1 MAGDVEAAMI
11 ANQRSLFDIPDD
23 IAYFNCAS
31 LAPLMFSAL
40 EAGRKA
46 QASRARPWT
55 IGVDDW
61 FDLVEHRREL
71 LAGIVGARSEN
82 IALVPAT
89 SYGLATAARNLFARE
104 GQRILLIAED
114 YPSAVY
120 TWRRFCLR
128 TGASILMVRRRA
140 EEDWTTAILAALD
153 ERVAIVQVPNVRWT
167 DGAVID
173 LPVIAERSRAVGAKL
188 IVDASQSLGVLPI
201 DLATV
206 RPDFVVAVGYKWLL
220 GPFGL
225 GYLYVADQWL
235 DGEPLEENWINRVGS
250 DDFAALVDYQ
260 DRYQSGA
267 RRFDV
272 GERTA
277 FETTPLAVVAL
288 EQIQQWTA
296 RALAKTLR
304 AKTEQIAR
312 GAADLGIQLSTR
324 GAQLSHMVGLA
335 VAPEEIRGVA
345 QRLRNLNVFVGVRG
359 SSIRISPHVYTTEE
373 DMARLMLG
381 LAAANGKT

>member
-1 MAGDVEAAMI
+1 MI
-11 ANQRSLFDIPDD
+11 ANQRSLFDIPHD

-31 LAPLMFSAL
+31 LAPLMSSAM

-55 IGVDDW
+55 VETDDW
-61 FDLVEHRREL
+61 FYLVERRREL
-71 LAGIVGARSEN
+71 LATIIGASSEN

-120 TWRRFCLR
+120 TWRRFCQR
-128 TGASILMVRRRA
+128 TGASIVTVKRPA

-153 ERVAIVQVPNVRWT
+153 ERVAIVQVPNVHWT

-173 LPVIAERSRAVGAKL
+173 LAVVAEQARAVQAKL
-188 IVDASQSLGVLPI
+188 VVDASQSLGVMPI

-206 RPDFVVAVGYKWLL
+206 RPDFIVAVGYKWLL

-250 DDFAALVDYQ
+250 EDFAALVDYR
-260 DRYQSGA
+260 DRYQNGA

-277 FETTPLAVVAL
+277 FETTPIAVAVL
-288 EQIQQWTA
+288 EQVEQWTA
-296 RALAKTLR
+296 QALAETLC
-304 AKTEQIAR
+304 AKAAQIAN
-312 GAADLGIQLSTR
+312 GAADLGIQLTTR
-324 GAQLSHMVGLA
+324 ATQISHMIGLA
-335 VAPEEIRGVA
+335 VAPEQIQETA
-345 QRLRNLNVFVGVRG
+345 QRLRDFNVFVGVRG
-359 SSIRISPHVYTTEE
+359 SSIRVSPHVYSTDE
-373 DMARLMLG
+373 DIARLISG
-381 LAAANGKT
+381 LAAASHKT

>member
-1 MAGDVEAAMI
+1 MARGLEVAMI

-31 LAPLMFSAL
+31 LAPLMSCAL

-55 IGVDDW
+55 IGIDDW
-61 FDLVEHRREL
+61 FALVERRREL
-71 LAGIVGARSEN
+71 LAGIVGASSES

-89 SYGLATAARNLFARE
+89 SYGLATAARNLFASE

-120 TWRRFCLR
+120 TWRRFCQR
-128 TGASILMVRRRA
+128 TGASILTVKRRA
-140 EEDWTTAILAALD
+140 EEDWTTVILAALD
-153 ERVAIVQVPNVRWT
+153 ERVAIIQVPNVHWT
-167 DGAVID
+167 DGAVVD
-173 LPVIAERSRAVGAKL
+173 LAVVAERARAVGAKL
-188 IVDASQSLGVLPI
+188 VVDASQSLGVLPI

-206 RPDFVVAVGYKWLL
+206 RPDFLVAVGYKWLL

-235 DGEPLEENWINRVGS
+235 DGEPLEENWINRVRS

-260 DRYQSGA
+260 NRYQNGA

-272 GERTA
+272 GERTS
-277 FETTPLAVVAL
+277 FETTPIAVAAL
-288 EQIQQWTA
+288 EQIQRWTA
-296 RALAKTLR
+296 QALAETLC
-304 AKTEQIAR
+304 AKAAQIAR
-312 GAADLGIQLSTR
+312 RAEDLGIQLTTR
-324 GAQLSHMVGLA
+324 ATQISHMLGLA
-335 VAPEEIRGVA
+335 VAPEEIHGTA
-345 QRLRNLNVFVGVRG
+345 QRLRNFNVFVGVRG
-359 SSIRISPHVYTTEE
+359 SSIRISPHVYTT
-373 DMARLMLG
+373 DQDIARLMSG
-381 LAAANGKT
+381 LAAAAGKT